1 MSALSGLRRLFG
13 GSGAGAGGASGRSGA
28 IRVHVMLKG
37 RAGLGWH
44 DVDEILALPA
54 GATLGDLLDAADRE
68 GIGLRAAIE
77 ESPHLRHTLMLNGER
92 CPVDENLAR
101 PLANG
106 DEVYL
111 LAPLAG
117 G

>member
-1 MSALSGLRRLFG
+1 MSLLAPLRRFFTRE
-13 GSGAGAGGASGRSGA
+13 AQGA
-28 IRVHVMLKG
+28 IRVHVLLKG
-37 RAGLGWH
+37 RIGPGWY
-44 DVDEILALPA
+44 DVDEQIALPV
-54 GATLGDLLDAADRE
+54 GATLADLLETAETR
-68 GIGLRAAIE
+68 GIALRSAIE
-77 ESPHLRHTLMLNGER
+77 HSPHLRHTLMLNGER

-101 PLANG
+101 VLADG

>member
-1 MSALSGLRRLFG
+1 MGWLQGLFG
-13 GSGAGAGGASGRSGA
+13 PRAPRL
-28 IRVHVMLKG
+28 RVRVMIKG
-37 RAGLGWH
+37 RIGDGWH
-44 DVDEILALPA
+44 DVDEVLALPV
-54 GATLGDLLDAADRE
+54 GATLATLFEQATRAGIPLRDAVDH
-68 GIGLRAAIE
+68 
-77 ESPHLRHTLMLNGER
+77 SPHLRHTLMLNGER

-101 PLANG
+101 PMRDG